1 MDASE
6 TGGETIGQLKD
17 TLAKQLASMMDVIG
31 NRAENPTVTGL
42 EEEDVYEF
50 IEVDDQSKLPIQK
63 LNSEEVLKP

>member
-42 EEEDVYEF
+42 EEEDVNEF

-63 LNSEEVLKP
+63 LNS